1 MCAAKPQ
8 IAELPALLGL
18 MASDFRLVAL
28 GAARQAGIDRAVAF
42 ALTSRLWQLVAA
54 PVTLLVIASRF
65 SPDIQGY
72 YYTFLSLLALQS
84 FAELGLSIVIVN
96 VASHEWSRLSLDP
109 EGRLCGEPVAMSR
122 LVGFGRKVFA
132 WYGVA
137 GAMFVAVVGPI
148 GFWFFARESAGQAAT
163 LAWQAPWSV
172 LVMLTG
178 AQLGCLAF
186 TALLEGCN
194 QVATVQKFRVIQTM
208 ASTTAFWVAGLA
220 GAGLWAAV
228 AIAAVRLVTDLY
240 LIAVRYRGFFAA
252 FRSTIPGPRLSW
264 RDEVWP
270 MQWRLGLSGVV
281 NYFAFSLFTPVMFA
295 YHGATVAG
303 QMGMTMQIVG
313 GVQALAM
320 VFLTTRVPTFGV
332 LIARASYEQLERLW
346 WRTSVTSVVVMAVGG
361 LAILTFVV
369 AGNVFRVPLATRVL
383 GPSQTL
389 VLLATALLLQ
399 VSQCQTAYIRA
410 HRRELIVAMS
420 VTTSLA
426 TGLLVWTLGRPFG
439 PTGALVGYLAATVVA
454 VAWETAILS
463 RFKST
468 LHLRAQ
474 AAS

>member
-1 MCAAKPQ
+1 
-8 IAELPALLGL
+8 
-18 MASDFRLVAL
+18 MASDLMRAAL
-28 GAARQAGIDRAVAF
+28 GAARQAGIDRAVGF

-54 PVTLLVIASRF
+54 PVTLLVIASKF

-72 YYTFLSLLALQS
+72 YYTFISLLALQS

-96 VASHEWSRLSLDP
+96 VASHEWSRLSIDDA
-109 EGRLCGEPVAMSR
+109 GRLCGEPDAMSR
-122 LVGFGRKVFA
+122 LVEFGRRVLA

-137 GAMFVAVVGPI
+137 GAIFVAVVGPL
-148 GFWFFARESAGQAAT
+148 GFWFFTRQGSGQVAT
-163 LAWQAPWSV
+163 VAWQAPWSV
-172 LVMLTG
+172 LVFLTG

-194 QVATVQKFRVIQTM
+194 QVATVQKFRVIQTA
-208 ASTTAFWVAGLA
+208 ASTTAFWAAALA

-228 AIAAVRLVTDLY
+228 AIAAVRLSTDLY
-240 LIAVRYRGFFAA
+240 LIAVRYGRFFEM
-252 FRSTIPGPRLSW
+252 FRSLPEGPRLSW
-264 RDEVWP
+264 KSDIWP
-270 MQWRLGLSGVV
+270 MQWRLGLSGIV

-295 YHGATVAG
+295 YHGASVAG

-320 VFLTTRVPTFGV
+320 VFITTRVPTFGM

-346 WRTSVTSVVVMAVGG
+346 WRSSVTSVSVLAAGG
-361 LAILTFVV
+361 LAIVGFVV
-369 AGNVFRVPLATRVL
+369 TSGFLGLPIAARVL
-383 GPSQTL
+383 GPLPTL
-389 VLLATALLLQ
+389 ILLATALLMQ

-426 TGLLVWTLGRPFG
+426 TGLMVWVLGSRFG
-439 PTGALVGYLAATVVA
+439 PTGALGGYFVAVAVA
-454 VAWETAILS
+454 VAWETVILN

-468 LHLRAQ
+468 LTLRTQ